1 MLPLLVCDDSTMAR
15 KQLIR
20 ALPPDWPVSITQAA
34 HGEEAM
40 AAIRQGLGQVV
51 LLDLTMPVMDGYQVL
66 AKVQEEGHSCRILV
80 VSGDVQDEARRRVTE
95 LGALAFIR
103 KPAPAE
109 ELRAILDE
117 LGLLQLSADADVAAP
132 ATAAVPAPAAPVDT
146 KVGFRD
152 ALREV
157 SNVAM
162 GRAAALLAEELGVF
176 VQLPIPAVNLFEASE
191 LHMALADA
199 NRGEQLSAV
208 CQGFVG
214 EAIAGEALL
223 LFHDSQVADIAHLL
237 GLRPGGDVATS
248 EMLLDLASVLIGA
261 CLSGIAEQLDIRF
274 SQGHPQLLGQHA
286 RSIDELIQFNGAR
299 WRKTLAVE
307 ISYGLEDHAVNFD
320 LLILFTENSVPRLTA
335 KIQYLME

>member
-1 MLPLLVCDDSTMAR
+1 MVISVIPLLVCDDSAMAR

-20 ALPPDWPVSITQAA
+20 ALPPEWPVSITQASQ
-34 HGEEAM
+34 GEEAM

-66 AKVQEEGHSCRILV
+66 AQVREEGHACRILV
-80 VSGDVQDEARRRVTE
+80 VSGDVQEEARRRVTE

-109 ELRAILDE
+109 ALRETLDA
-117 LGLLQLSADADVAAP
+117 LGLLQLSVAGTD
-132 ATAAVPAPAAPVDT
+132 TAAAAGVAPVET

-191 LHMALADA
+191 LHMALTDA

-223 LFHDSQVADIAHLL
+223 LFHDSQTADIAHLL

-320 LLILFTENSVPRLTA
+320 LLLLFTENSIPRLTA

>member
-20 ALPPDWPVSITQAA
+20 ALPPEWPVSITQAS

-40 AAIRQGLGQVV
+40 TAIRQGLGQVV

-66 AKVQEEGHSCRILV
+66 AQVREEGHACRILV
-80 VSGDVQDEARRRVTE
+80 VSGDIQDEARRRVAE
-95 LGALAFIR
+95 LGALDFIR
-103 KPAPAE
+103 KPATPE
-109 ELRAILDE
+109 ELRETLE
-117 LGLLQLSADADVAAP
+117 RLGLFDHRAAAEAQPSRTEADF
-132 ATAAVPAPAAPVDT
+132 

-176 VQLPIPAVNLFEASE
+176 VQLPVPAVNLFEASE

-199 NRGEQLSAV
+199 NRGERLSAV

-223 LFHDSQVADIAHLL
+223 LFHDSEVADIAHLL
-237 GLRPGGDVATS
+237 GLRPGGDEATS
-248 EMLLDLASVLIGA
+248 EMLLDLASIIIGA
-261 CLSGIAEQLDIRF
+261 CLAGIAEQLDIRF

-286 RSIDELIQFNGAR
+286 RSIDELIHFNGAR

-307 ISYGLEDHAVNFD
+307 ISYALEDRAVRFD
-320 LLILFTENSVPRLTA
+320 LLLLFTEASVPRLTA

>member
-1 MLPLLVCDDSTMAR
+1 MVNSVIPLLVCDDSAMAR

-20 ALPPDWPVSITQAA
+20 ALPPEWPVSITQASQ
-34 HGEEAM
+34 GEEAM
-40 AAIRQGLGQVV
+40 AAIRQGLGEVV

-66 AKVQEEGHSCRILV
+66 AQVHEEGHACRILV
-80 VSGDVQDEARRRVTE
+80 VSGDVQEEARRRVTE

-109 ELRAILDE
+109 ALRETLDE
-117 LGLLQLSADADVAAP
+117 LGLLQLSVAGTDAAP
-132 ATAAVPAPAAPVDT
+132 ATSAAPVES
-146 KVGFRD
+146 KIGFRD
-152 ALREV
+152 VLREV
-157 SNVAM
+157 TNVAM

-191 LHMALADA
+191 LHMALTDA

-223 LFHDSQVADIAHLL
+223 LFHDSQTADIAHLL

-320 LLILFTENSVPRLTA
+320 LLLLFTENSIPRLTA

>member
-1 MLPLLVCDDSTMAR
+1 MVISVIPLLVCDDSAMAR

-20 ALPPDWPVSITQAA
+20 ALPPEWPVSITQASQ
-34 HGEEAM
+34 GEEAM
-40 AAIRQGLGQVV
+40 AAIRQGLGEVV

-66 AKVQEEGHSCRILV
+66 AQVREEGHACRILV
-80 VSGDVQDEARRRVTE
+80 VSGDVQEEARRRVTE

-109 ELRAILDE
+109 ALRETLDA
-117 LGLLQLSADADVAAP
+117 LGLLQLSVAGTD
-132 ATAAVPAPAAPVDT
+132 TAAAAGAAPVET

-157 SNVAM
+157 TNVAM

-191 LHMALADA
+191 LHMALTDA

-223 LFHDSQVADIAHLL
+223 LFHDS
-237 GLRPGGDVATS
+237 
-248 EMLLDLASVLIGA
+248 
-261 CLSGIAEQLDIRF
+261 
-274 SQGHPQLLGQHA
+274 
-286 RSIDELIQFNGAR
+286 
-299 WRKTLAVE
+299 
-307 ISYGLEDHAVNFD
+307 
-320 LLILFTENSVPRLTA
+320 
-335 KIQYLME
+335 

>member
-1 MLPLLVCDDSTMAR
+1 MIPLLVCDDSAMAR

-20 ALPPDWPVSITQAA
+20 ALPPEWPVSITQASQ
-34 HGEEAM
+34 GEEAM
-40 AAIRQGLGQVV
+40 AAIRQGLSEVV

-66 AKVQEEGHSCRILV
+66 AQVREEGHACRILV
-80 VSGDVQDEARRRVTE
+80 VSGDVQEEARRRVTE

-109 ELRAILDE
+109 ALRETLDA
-117 LGLLQLSADADVAAP
+117 LGLLQLSVAGTD
-132 ATAAVPAPAAPVDT
+132 TAAAAGVVSVET

-157 SNVAM
+157 TNVAM

-191 LHMALADA
+191 LHMALTDA

-223 LFHDSQVADIAHLL
+223 LFHDSQTADIAHLL

-320 LLILFTENSVPRLTA
+320 LLLLFTENSIPRLTA